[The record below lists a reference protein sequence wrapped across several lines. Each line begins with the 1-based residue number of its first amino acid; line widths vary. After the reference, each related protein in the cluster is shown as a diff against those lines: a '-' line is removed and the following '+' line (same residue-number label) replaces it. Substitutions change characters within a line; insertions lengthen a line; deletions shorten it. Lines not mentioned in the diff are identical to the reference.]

1 MTTARFEYNLEDN
14 ESAASRCLALIER
27 YAPLMMKI
35 GGGSLSCSDTQ
46 VARKP
51 MVRTPR
57 EKVTAIYALI
67 AEGKLST
74 VQIARQ
80 VGVSYSVVHR
90 RLKPRK

>member
-1 MTTARFEYNLEDN
+1 MINTTQYYQQLET
-14 ESAASRCLALIER
+14 ESTASRCLALIER
-27 YAPLMMKI
+27 HAARFMRI

-51 MVRTPR
+51 KVDTPR

-74 VQIARQ
+74 MQIART